1 VYAGVPAGATG
12 GVSLAQ
18 ARPLLLTGAVALGL
32 VVPVGTVFGL
42 LSTRRVIGRV
52 KRLAEVTATVAG
64 GGFGPRVPVSGEDE
78 IGRLEDAF
86 NRMTGRL
93 SAAVDAERV
102 RAGADARQAERARIT
117 RELHDSI
124 SQDLFSLSLLAAGL
138 GKALR
143 GDPALRPEVAAMER
157 TSARAMREMQALLL
171 ELRPVALEDA
181 GLVSAVTELCQ
192 AYQARLAVKVVAE
205 LGEVSLGPAAEHAVL
220 RIVQEALGNAAR
232 HGDPETIVVRLSQ
245 GDGSVTVEVRD
256 DGRGFDPRGVAE
268 RHGMGLTLM
277 RERVTELGGDF
288 RVDAAPG
295 EGAAIKVR
303 LPAGLDGRP

>member
-1 VYAGVPAGATG
+1 
-12 GVSLAQ
+12 
-18 ARPLLLTGAVALGL
+18 
-32 VVPVGTVFGL
+32 
-42 LSTRRVIGRV
+42 
-52 KRLAEVTATVAG
+52 
-64 GGFGPRVPVSGEDE
+64 
-78 IGRLEDAF
+78 
-86 NRMTGRL
+86 
-93 SAAVDAERV
+93 
-102 RAGADARQAERARIT
+102 
-117 RELHDSI
+117 
-124 SQDLFSLSLLAAGL
+124 
-138 GKALR
+138 
-143 GDPALRPEVAAMER
+143 MER
-157 TSARAMREMQALLL
+157 TSARTMREMQALLL
-171 ELRPVALEDA
+171 ELRPVALKDA
-181 GLVSAVTELCQ
+181 GLVPAITELCQ
-192 AYQARLAVKVVAE
+192 AYQARLAIKVVAE